1 MEGEDDAYD
10 AEDIEKLL
18 AEAKTMNEARSK
30 NGGSMAGGVRAD
42 YPALLYWFSQPT
54 RPRFTSREPDFT
66 WTVIL

>member
-30 NGGSMAGGVRAD
+30 NGGSMAESEQSGQHEHHFGG
-42 YPALLYWFSQPT
+42 
-54 RPRFTSREPDFT
+54 EPPF
-66 WTVIL
+66 